1 MADSE
6 LRQRKPHAAEDP
18 IEPARK
24 KKSPQQ
30 LVDEEEKYTYW
41 IDALRVITFLFLAS
55 CALSYWISNGESFFW
70 GQKNKPNYMRV
81 DWWKAKMNGPLYLTP
96 EELSAYDGKDPS
108 KPVYIAINGTIFD
121 VSLGRHIYGPGGSYN
136 YFAGCDA
143 ARAFVTGC
151 FAEDRTPD
159 MRGVEDMFLPLDD
172 PETDAQWTAAELEEL
187 KARELAVAR
196 QRVHEALKHWVN
208 FFGNSKK
215 YHRVG
220 FVKRDEGWL
229 EREPRRELC
238 AAAQQGRTKRKPRH
252 GGEK

>member
-6 LRQRKPHAAEDP
+6 LRQRKPHAEEDP
-18 IEPARK
+18 IEPTRR
-24 KKSPQQ
+24 KKSPGQ

-41 IDALRVITFLFLAS
+41 IDALRVISFLFLAS

-70 GQKNKPNYMRV
+70 GQKHKPNYMRV
-81 DWWKAKMNGPLYLTP
+81 DWWKAKW
-96 EELSAYDGKDPS
+96 
-108 KPVYIAINGTIFD
+108 
-121 VSLGRHIYGPGGSYN
+121 
-136 YFAGCDA
+136 
-143 ARAFVTGC
+143 
-151 FAEDRTPD
+151 EDRTPD

-172 PETDAQWTAAELEEL
+172 PETDAQWTAAEMEEL
-187 KARELAVAR
+187 KAQERAVAR
-196 QRVHEALKHWVN
+196 QRVHEALRHWVN

-252 GGEK
+252 GGQK